1 MFHVCKDVRTI
12 HKSFAKHIEHNLHK
26 WSAIKSRDSPDEVK
40 DSKEGLV
47 GIANSK
53 SFEIYDDPE
62 IPCTMTI
69 PEF

>member
-1 MFHVCKDVRTI
+1 LNTSGLQI
-12 HKSFAKHIEHNLHK
+12 NL
-26 WSAIKSRDSPDEVK
+26 RDSPDEVK
-40 DSKEGLV
+40 DRKECLV

-53 SFEIYDDPE
+53 SYEIYDDPE